1 MSTLTT
7 TSKVPAHQ
15 GLHHLKL
22 CVSDLERS
30 AGWYGAVLGAHRVAK
45 LDHRRPDGT
54 LFSVILDV
62 PHLPCRLEL
71 RLDPATARAL
81 DGNELLTLAVEDRA
95 AMDEWI
101 ARLDGL
107 GVRHSPPVVAMV
119 GWVLVVPDPDGLR
132 LRLYTTEPHG
142 LDRSRIEYDSPWLST
157 GPTDGTAKGAG
168 TVCAVARLRALPDG
182 VAVMEPLLET
192 LARATRQEEGCLAYR
207 VHRAQDAPDTFVVY
221 EEWADGAAL
230 TAHRNTAHMTAF
242 REAAAGLVDGLPE
255 TELLNPC
262 P

>member
-1 MSTLTT
+1 MSTPTT
-7 TSKVPAHQ
+7 TSKAPAHQ

-30 AGWYGAVLGAHRVAK
+30 ARWYGSVLGAHRVTE

-54 LFSVILDV
+54 LFSVVLDV

-95 AMDEWI
+95 AVDEWI
-101 ARLDGL
+101 AHLDGL

-132 LRLYTTEPHG
+132 LRFYTSEPHG
-142 LDRSRIEYDSPWLST
+142 LDPSRVEYDSSWLST
-157 GPTDGTAKGAG
+157 GTSAG
-168 TVCAVARLRALPDG
+168 PG
-182 VAVMEPLLET
+182 
-192 LARATRQEEGCLAYR
+192 G
-207 VHRAQDAPDTFVVY
+207 RAQ
-221 EEWADGAAL
+221 G
-230 TAHRNTAHMTAF
+230 
-242 REAAAGLVDGLPE
+242 
-255 TELLNPC
+255 
-262 P
+262 

>member
-1 MSTLTT
+1 MSALTIT
-7 TSKVPAHQ
+7 AEAPEHQ

-30 AGWYGAVLGAHRVAK
+30 ARWYGAVLGAGRVSE

-54 LFSVILDV
+54 LFSVVLDV

-95 AMDEWI
+95 AVDEWI
-101 ARLDGL
+101 AHLDGL

-142 LDRSRIEYDSPWLST
+142 LDRSRIEYASPWLST
-157 GPTDGTAKGAG
+157 GPTDGTAKAAG
-168 TVCAVARLRALPDG
+168 TVCAVARVRALPDG
-182 VAVMEPLLET
+182 VAVMAPLLES
-192 LARATRQEEGCLAYR
+192 LACATRQEEGCLAYR
-207 VHRAQDAPDTFVVY
+207 VHRAQDAQDTFVVY
-221 EEWADGAAL
+221 EEWADRGALA
-230 TAHRNTAHMTAF
+230 AHRNTAHMTAF

-255 TELLNPC
+255 TELLDPC